1 MLTREDVRKIALS
14 MPEAH
19 EAPHFHMTSFRVGK
33 KIFCTLHDP
42 EPRIMLKLDPEDQA
56 NLVDGVAIE
65 PVPGSWGRKG
75 STFVWFEKLQPERLP
90 GLMRTAWAKVAPAR
104 LSRGPGHA

>member
-1 MLTREDVRKIALS
+1 MLTRDDIRRAALS
-14 MPEAH
+14 LPEAY
-19 EAPHFHMTSFRVGK
+19 EAPHFHMASFRVAK

-56 NLVDGVAIE
+56 NLADGAVIE

-75 STFVWFEKLQPERLP
+75 STFVWFEKLEPERLP
-90 GLMRTAWAKVAPAR
+90 DLMRTAWANVAPKR
-104 LSRGPGHA
+104 LLR